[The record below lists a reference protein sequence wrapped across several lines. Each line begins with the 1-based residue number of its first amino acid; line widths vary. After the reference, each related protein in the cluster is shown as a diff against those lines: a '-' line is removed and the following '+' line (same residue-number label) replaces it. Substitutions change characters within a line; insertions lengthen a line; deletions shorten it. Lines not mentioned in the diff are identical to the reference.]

1 MSLPN
6 IRRNE
11 QRHDHNSPNRALSSN
26 HHQLECRPRQFV
38 GNFIRPSLCNTNSQ
52 IPQKVSVAI
61 DFGTSNCA
69 VAYSAHS
76 KKEDVFVIN
85 EWNDGEKHGK
95 IPTAVLFNDKKEF
108 VGFDICFFCFALIS
122 SVIYLEHRTL
132 FVLFERWSTRKSFCR
147 KIIFHRNFFSRIGS
161 ITV

>member
-11 QRHDHNSPNRALSSN
+11 QRHDHNSPNCALSSS

-38 GNFIRPSLCNTNSQ
+38 GNFIRPSLCTTNRQ

-76 KKEDVFVIN
+76 KKEDV
-85 EWNDGEKHGK
+85 
-95 IPTAVLFNDKKEF
+95 TAVLFNDKKEF
-108 VGFDICFFCFALIS
+108 VAFGKVALDMYRDLK
-122 SVIYLEHRTL
+122 VDEEDQKFYFLQ
-132 FVLFERWSTRKSFCR
+132 
-147 KIIFHRNFFSRIGS
+147 NFKMKLYNEK
-161 ITV
+161 V

>member
-108 VGFDICFFCFALIS
+108 VAFGKVALDMYRDLK
-122 SVIYLEHRTL
+122 VDEEDQKFYFLQ
-132 FVLFERWSTRKSFCR
+132 
-147 KIIFHRNFFSRIGS
+147 NFKMKLYNEK
-161 ITV
+161 V